1 MAESLYI
8 LAYQISSWWY
18 IERFGRT
25 GIFHQLEHFVKGV
38 TPLILEFSCH
48 WFPFLLF
55 QLFFKCID
63 HTFLV
68 TFCRVR
74 NHHCWFGILSAI
86 HLLILI
92 VEGCDVLLMIWVLVA
107 INTDKM
113 NSAIDWALCFSKSN
127 EANLSC
133 KSHVWTLSI
142 SLWIVHCRSRLLMII
157 VHELNL

>member
-68 TFCRVR
+68 TFCRVI

-86 HLLILI
+86 QLLILI

-107 INTDKM
+107 MAK
-113 NSAIDWALCFSKSN
+113 
-127 EANLSC
+127 
-133 KSHVWTLSI
+133 
-142 SLWIVHCRSRLLMII
+142 WIVLLIQLCVFLSPMRQIWVAKVMCELLASHC
-157 VHELNL
+157 E